1 MTKLKTLTTIA
12 VVFAGLASPVF
23 AQDAGA
29 IEPKQH
35 ARTHQLQSYRGVYN
49 QVDGSLRSTPRTID
63 RSDTNGF
70 GFGGR
75 DPSFVGGE
83 DPSLHPAAN

>member
-23 AQDAGA
+23 AQDAGTV
-29 IEPKQH
+29 EPKHH
-35 ARTHQLQSYRGVYN
+35 ARTHQLQNYRGVYN